1 MSDSKNKSLTTTD
14 KLLVEL
20 NSNTLLFA
28 TNGKRIYN
36 LVVTTQTTGTIKGR
50 VYFEYLHRKFECEL
64 NLQANQISL
73 TALSP
78 SLLTPAGLF
87 EVYSKALLD
96 ESYLNNLGIITQKGD
111 ETIGWLILDIINHF
125 NACRLKPRN
134 SKQFRSQLN

>member
-20 NSNTLLFA
+20 NNNALLFA

-36 LVVTTQTTGTIKGR
+36 LIVTAQTKGSIKGH

-64 NLQANQISL
+64 ILHTNQISL
-73 TALSP
+73 TALTP

-87 EVYSKALLD
+87 KVEAASIAVD
-96 ESYLNNLGIITQKGD
+96 TYLNDLGIITQKGD

>member
-20 NSNTLLFA
+20 NNNALLFA

-36 LVVTTQTTGTIKGR
+36 LIVTAQTKGSIKGH

-64 NLQANQISL
+64 ILQANQISL
-73 TALSP
+73 TALTP

-87 EVYSKALLD
+87 KVEADSSALD
-96 ESYLNNLGIITQKGD
+96 TYLNDLGIITQKGD

>member
-1 MSDSKNKSLTTTD
+1 MSDSKNKSFTTTD

-20 NSNTLLFA
+20 NSNALLFA
-28 TNGKRIYN
+28 INGKRIYN
-36 LVVTTQTTGTIKGR
+36 LIVTAQTKGSIKGH
-50 VYFEYLHRKFECEL
+50 VYFEYLHRKFECDVV
-64 NLQANQISL
+64 LQANQISL

-87 EVYSKALLD
+87 KVEAASLAVD
-96 ESYLNNLGIITQKGD
+96 TYLNDLGIITQKGD

>member
-1 MSDSKNKSLTTTD
+1 M
-14 KLLVEL
+14 
-20 NSNTLLFA
+20 FA

-36 LVVTTQTTGTIKGR
+36 LVVSAQDLTTIKGR
-50 VYFEYLHRKFECEL
+50 IYFEYLHRKFECDL
-64 NLQANQISL
+64 VLQSNQISL

-87 EVYSKALLD
+87 EVQASDKSVEA
-96 ESYLNNLGIITQKGD
+96 YLNNLGIITQKGD
-111 ETIGWLILDIINHF
+111 EAIGWLILDIINHF

>member
-1 MSDSKNKSLTTTD
+1 MSDSKNKSLTATD

-20 NSNTLLFA
+20 NSNALLFA

-36 LVVTTQTTGTIKGR
+36 LVVATQTTGIIKGR

-64 NLQANQISL
+64 ILQANQISL
-73 TALSP
+73 TALTP

-87 EVYSKALLD
+87 KVEAASIAVD
-96 ESYLNNLGIITQKGD
+96 TYLNDLGIITEKGD

>member
-20 NSNTLLFA
+20 NSNALLFA

-78 SLLTPAGLF
+78 SLLTSSGLF
-87 EVYSKALLD
+87 KVQSTPLEGNIYIND
-96 ESYLNNLGIITQKGD
+96 LGIITQQGD
-111 ETIGWLILDIINHF
+111 ETIGWLIIDIINHF
-125 NACRLKPRN
+125 NSLRLKPKFPNRV
-134 SKQFRSQLN
+134 QIALN

>member
-20 NSNTLLFA
+20 NSNALLFA

-36 LVVTTQTTGTIKGR
+36 LIVTAQTKGSIKGY

-64 NLQANQISL
+64 ILHTNQISL
-73 TALSP
+73 TALTP

-87 EVYSKALLD
+87 KVEAASIAVD
-96 ESYLNNLGIITQKGD
+96 TYLNDLGIITQKGD

>member
-1 MSDSKNKSLTTTD
+1 MSDSKNKSLTATD

-20 NSNTLLFA
+20 NSNALLFA

-64 NLQANQISL
+64 NLQAKQISL

-87 EVYSKALLD
+87 EVRSNALSD
-96 ESYLNNLGIITQKGD
+96 ESYLDNLGIITQKGD

>member
-1 MSDSKNKSLTTTD
+1 
-14 KLLVEL
+14 
-20 NSNTLLFA
+20 LLFA
-28 TNGKRIYN
+28 INGKRIYN
-36 LVVTTQTTGTIKGR
+36 LIVTAQTKGSIKGH
-50 VYFEYLHRKFECEL
+50 VYFEYLHRKFECDVV
-64 NLQANQISL
+64 LQANQISL

-87 EVYSKALLD
+87 KVEAASLAVD
-96 ESYLNNLGIITQKGD
+96 TYLNDLGIITQKGD

>member
-20 NSNTLLFA
+20 NSNALLFA

-36 LVVTTQTTGTIKGR
+36 LIVTAQSKGSIKGH

-64 NLQANQISL
+64 ILHANQISL

-87 EVYSKALLD
+87 KVEANTSTVD
-96 ESYLNNLGIITQKGD
+96 TYLNDLGIITQKGD

-125 NACRLKPRN
+125 NACRLN
-134 SKQFRSQLN
+134 

>member
-1 MSDSKNKSLTTTD
+1 MSNSKNKSLTTTD

-20 NSNTLLFA
+20 NNNALLFA

-36 LVVTTQTTGTIKGR
+36 LIVTAQTKGSIKGH

-64 NLQANQISL
+64 ILQANQISL
-73 TALSP
+73 TALTP

-87 EVYSKALLD
+87 KVEAASIAVD
-96 ESYLNNLGIITQKGD
+96 TYLNDLGIITQKGD

-134 SKQFRSQLN
+134 SMQFRSQLN

>member
-20 NSNTLLFA
+20 NNNALLFA

-36 LVVTTQTTGTIKGR
+36 LIVTAQTKGSIKGH

-64 NLQANQISL
+64 ILQANQISM
-73 TALSP
+73 TALTP

-87 EVYSKALLD
+87 KVEADSSAVD
-96 ESYLNNLGIITQKGD
+96 TYLNDLGIITQKGD

>member
-1 MSDSKNKSLTTTD
+1 MSDSKNNSLQKAD

-20 NSNTLLFA
+20 NSNALLFA

-36 LVVTTQTTGTIKGR
+36 LVVSAQDLTTIKGR
-50 VYFEYLHRKFECEL
+50 IYFEYLHRKFECDVV
-64 NLQANQISL
+64 LQANQISL

-87 EVYSKALLD
+87 KVEAASLAVD
-96 ESYLNNLGIITQKGD
+96 TYLNDLGIITQKGD

>member
-20 NSNTLLFA
+20 NSNALLFA

-36 LVVTTQTTGTIKGR
+36 LIVTAQTKGSIKGH

-64 NLQANQISL
+64 ILQANQISL
-73 TALSP
+73 TALTP

-87 EVYSKALLD
+87 KVEAASIAVD
-96 ESYLNNLGIITQKGD
+96 TYLNDLGIITQKGD

>member
-20 NSNTLLFA
+20 NSNALLFA
-28 TNGKRIYN
+28 INGKRIYN
-36 LVVTTQTTGTIKGR
+36 LIVTAQTKGSIKGH

-64 NLQANQISL
+64 ILQANQISL

-87 EVYSKALLD
+87 KVEAASIAVD
-96 ESYLNNLGIITQKGD
+96 TYLNDLGIITQKGD

>member
-1 MSDSKNKSLTTTD
+1 MSDSKNNSLQKAD

-20 NSNTLLFA
+20 NSNALLFA

-36 LVVTTQTTGTIKGR
+36 LVVSAQDLTRIKGR
-50 VYFEYLHRKFECEL
+50 IYFEYLHRKFECDL
-64 NLQANQISL
+64 VLQANQISL

-87 EVYSKALLD
+87 KVEAASLAVD
-96 ESYLNNLGIITQKGD
+96 TYLNDLGIITQKGD

>member
-20 NSNTLLFA
+20 NNNALLFA

-36 LVVTTQTTGTIKGR
+36 LIVSTQATGTIKGR

-64 NLQANQISL
+64 ILQSNQISL

-78 SLLTPAGLF
+78 SLLTPSGLF
-87 EVYSKALLD
+87 EVHSATLAADAYIND
-96 ESYLNNLGIITQKGD
+96 LGIITQKGD
-111 ETIGWLILDIINHF
+111 
-125 NACRLKPRN
+125 
-134 SKQFRSQLN
+134 

>member
-20 NSNTLLFA
+20 NNNALLFA

-36 LVVTTQTTGTIKGR
+36 LIVSTQATGTIKGR
-50 VYFEYLHRKFECEL
+50 VYFEYLHRKFECDVV
-64 NLQANQISL
+64 LQANQISL

-87 EVYSKALLD
+87 KVEAASLAVD
-96 ESYLNNLGIITQKGD
+96 TYLNDLGIITQKGD

-134 SKQFRSQLN
+134 SNQFRSQLN

>member
-1 MSDSKNKSLTTTD
+1 MSDSKNNSLQKAD

-20 NSNTLLFA
+20 NSNALLFA

-36 LVVTTQTTGTIKGR
+36 LVVSAQDLTTIKGR
-50 VYFEYLHRKFECEL
+50 IYFEYLHRKFECDVV
-64 NLQANQISL
+64 LQANQISL

-87 EVYSKALLD
+87 KVEAASLAVD
-96 ESYLNNLGIITQKGD
+96 TYLNDLGIITQKGD

-134 SKQFRSQLN
+134 SNQFRSQLN

>member
-1 MSDSKNKSLTTTD
+1 MSDSKNNSLQKAD

-20 NSNTLLFA
+20 NSNALLFA

-36 LVVTTQTTGTIKGR
+36 LVVSAQDLTTIKGR
-50 VYFEYLHRKFECEL
+50 IYFEYLHRKFECDVV
-64 NLQANQISL
+64 LQANQISL

-87 EVYSKALLD
+87 KVEAASLAVD
-96 ESYLNNLGIITQKGD
+96 TYLNDLGIITQKGD

-125 NACRLKPRN
+125 NACRLKLRN

>member
-1 MSDSKNKSLTTTD
+1 
-14 KLLVEL
+14 VEL
-20 NSNTLLFA
+20 NSNALLFA

-36 LVVTTQTTGTIKGR
+36 LVVTAQTAGTIKGS

-78 SLLTPAGLF
+78 SLLTSSGLF
-87 EVYSKALLD
+87 RVQSNALSD
-96 ESYLNNLGIITQKGD
+96 ECYLNNLGIITQKGD

>member
-1 MSDSKNKSLTTTD
+1 MSNSKNKSLTTTD

-20 NSNTLLFA
+20 NNNALLFA

-36 LVVTTQTTGTIKGR
+36 LIVTAQTKGSIKGH

-64 NLQANQISL
+64 ILQANQISL
-73 TALSP
+73 TALTP

-87 EVYSKALLD
+87 KVEAASIAVD
-96 ESYLNNLGIITQKGD
+96 TYLNDLGIITQKGD

>member
-1 MSDSKNKSLTTTD
+1 MSNSKNKSLTTTD

-20 NSNTLLFA
+20 NNNALLFA
-28 TNGKRIYN
+28 TNGNRIYN
-36 LVVTTQTTGTIKGR
+36 LIVTAQTKGFIKGH

-64 NLQANQISL
+64 ILQANQISL
-73 TALSP
+73 TALTP

-87 EVYSKALLD
+87 KVEAASIAVD
-96 ESYLNNLGIITQKGD
+96 TYLNDLGIITQKGD

>member
-20 NSNTLLFA
+20 NNNALLFA

-36 LVVTTQTTGTIKGR
+36 LIVTAQTKGSIKGH

-64 NLQANQISL
+64 ILQANQISL
-73 TALSP
+73 TALTP

-87 EVYSKALLD
+87 KVEADSSALD
-96 ESYLNNLGIITQKGD
+96 TYLNDLGIITQKGD

-134 SKQFRSQLN
+134 GKQFRSQLN

>member
-1 MSDSKNKSLTTTD
+1 MSDSKNKSLQKAD

-20 NSNTLLFA
+20 SSNPLLFA

-36 LVVTTQTTGTIKGR
+36 LLVTSQEANTIKGR
-50 VYFEYLHRKFECEL
+50 IYFEYLHRKFECDL
-64 NLQANQISL
+64 NIQSNYISL

-87 EVYSKALLD
+87 EVNATD
-96 ESYLNNLGIITQKGD
+96 NTAEAYLNNFGVITQKGD
-111 ETIGWLILDIINHF
+111 EAIGWLILDIINHF

-134 SKQFRSQLN
+134 SKQFHAQLN

>member
-20 NSNTLLFA
+20 NCNALLFA

-78 SLLTPAGLF
+78 SLLTSSGLF
-87 EVYSKALLD
+87 KVQSTPLEGNIYIND
-96 ESYLNNLGIITQKGD
+96 LGIITQQGD
-111 ETIGWLILDIINHF
+111 ETIGWLIIDIINHF
-125 NACRLKPRN
+125 NSLRLKPKFPNRVPIA
-134 SKQFRSQLN
+134 LN

>member
-20 NSNTLLFA
+20 NNNALLFA

-36 LVVTTQTTGTIKGR
+36 LIVTAQTKGSIKGH

-64 NLQANQISL
+64 ILQANQISL
-73 TALSP
+73 TALTP

-87 EVYSKALLD
+87 KVEAASIAVD
-96 ESYLNNLGIITQKGD
+96 TYLNDLGIITQKGD

>member
-20 NSNTLLFA
+20 NNNALLFA

-36 LVVTTQTTGTIKGR
+36 LIVTAQTKGSIKGH

-64 NLQANQISL
+64 ILQANQISL
-73 TALSP
+73 TALTP

-87 EVYSKALLD
+87 KVEAASIAVD
-96 ESYLNNLGIITQKGD
+96 TYLNDLGIITQKGD

-134 SKQFRSQLN
+134 GKQFRSQLN

>member
-1 MSDSKNKSLTTTD
+1 MSDSKNNSLQKAD

-20 NSNTLLFA
+20 NSNALLFA

-36 LVVTTQTTGTIKGR
+36 LVVSAQDLTKIKGR
-50 VYFEYLHRKFECEL
+50 IYFEYLHRKFECDL
-64 NLQANQISL
+64 VLQANQISL

-87 EVYSKALLD
+87 KVEAASLAVD
-96 ESYLNNLGIITQKGD
+96 TYLNDLGIITQKGD
-111 ETIGWLILDIINHF
+111 ETIGWLILDVINHF

>member
-1 MSDSKNKSLTTTD
+1 MPDSKNNSLQKAD

-20 NSNTLLFA
+20 NSNALLFA

-36 LVVTTQTTGTIKGR
+36 LVVSAQDLTTIKGR
-50 VYFEYLHRKFECEL
+50 IYFEYLHRKFECDVV
-64 NLQANQISL
+64 LQANQISL

-87 EVYSKALLD
+87 KVEAASLAVD
-96 ESYLNNLGIITQKGD
+96 TYLNDLGIITQKGD

>member
-20 NSNTLLFA
+20 NSNALLFA

-36 LVVTTQTTGTIKGR
+36 LVVATQTTGIIKGR

-64 NLQANQISL
+64 ILQANQISL
-73 TALSP
+73 TALTP

-87 EVYSKALLD
+87 KVEAASIAVD
-96 ESYLNNLGIITQKGD
+96 TYLNDLGIITQKGD